1 MASTGRRP
9 RVLLQIALFVVVAAV
24 IINSSVCLGAVAGSG
39 ALDTNRPDFPPPGGV
54 PYPGRKCSTLY
65 KCRGG
70 GPPAGRK
77 AGYNKV
83 GLILRIKGKKKRREK
98 KREHHPRK

>member
-70 GPPAGRK
+70 GPPAG
-77 AGYNKV
+77 
-83 GLILRIKGKKKRREK
+83 GK
-98 KREHHPRK
+98 P